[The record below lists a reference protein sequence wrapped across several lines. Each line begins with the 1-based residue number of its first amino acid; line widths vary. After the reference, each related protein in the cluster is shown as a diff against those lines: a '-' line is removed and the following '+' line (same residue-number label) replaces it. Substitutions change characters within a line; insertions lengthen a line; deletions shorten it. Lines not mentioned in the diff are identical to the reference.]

1 MVFIHF
7 SAGTNRIIST
17 QITERQK
24 FTEKE
29 TFHIFMIYII
39 NINLS
44 IKLLSNDFD
53 FLTVR
58 YSKLLKLK
66 KQMKQKL

>member
-1 MVFIHF
+1 MVLIHF
-7 SAGTNRIIST
+7 SAGTNKIIST
-17 QITERQK
+17 RITERQK

-44 IKLLSNDFD
+44 I
-53 FLTVR
+53 
-58 YSKLLKLK
+58 
-66 KQMKQKL
+66 

>member
-1 MVFIHF
+1 MVLIHF
-7 SAGTNRIIST
+7 SAGRIIST

-29 TFHIFMIYII
+29 TFHIFMIYLI

-44 IKLLSNDFD
+44 I
-53 FLTVR
+53 
-58 YSKLLKLK
+58 
-66 KQMKQKL
+66 

>member
-1 MVFIHF
+1 MVLIHF
-7 SAGTNRIIST
+7 SAGTNKIIST

-44 IKLLSNDFD
+44 I
-53 FLTVR
+53 
-58 YSKLLKLK
+58 
-66 KQMKQKL
+66 